1 MSRAHPERELY
12 RLLHQLNLLDGE
24 GRASPEAFAKVR
36 LLAQGKPGLRKTRLA
51 TDLLAMVG
59 SGRVTSGRA

>member
-12 RLLHQLNLLDGE
+12 RLLHQLGMLDSE

-36 LLAQGKPGLRKTRLA
+36 LLAQGKPGLHKTRLA
-51 TDLLAMVG
+51 IDALAMID
-59 SGRVTSGRA
+59 SGKGDI